1 MREKKNK
8 WLNEE
13 AGRNGC
19 VQWCIRT
26 PKRKKK
32 RKKKKVWRTRRS
44 HSTRL
49 LEVRIRIIQRIRRTR
64 RTRTHPIRS
73 QKVASSPNI
82 RRKSLFLR
90 SNNGNSPEPWQ
101 ARRTIDRSW
110 RTRSRRMNQLFW
122 CSLLVANCF

>member
-1 MREKKNK
+1 MREKKINDWMK
-8 WLNEE
+8 KQEGTGVYSDVLERLKE
-13 AGRNGC
+13 
-19 VQWCIRT
+19 
-26 PKRKKK
+26 KRKE
-32 RKKKKVWRTRRS
+32 KKKVWRTRRS